1 LNWHRIKLAA
11 AALAPALL
19 YACWKGSH
27 YLFEHLHCLG
37 SLKDAQPCERYG
49 LNVTAILSA
58 FAWWGMLLWLP
69 ALAIAVL
76 VVSKELWLRFGMR
89 EQ

>member
-1 LNWHRIKLAA
+1 VNLHHIKLAT

-27 YLFEHLHCLG
+27 FLFERFHCLG
-37 SLKDAQPCERYG
+37 SPKDAQPCERYG
-49 LNVTAILSA
+49 LNVTPILSA

-69 ALAIAVL
+69 ALAIAIL
-76 VVSKELWLRFGMR
+76 VVSKELWLRFRVR